1 MDGQWKTYR
10 EIATTLGVSVE
21 AARRRALRGK
31 WARTLGN
38 DGMTRVRPPDDL
50 SPPRAPDVRP
60 DAVPDASALVTALEN
75 HIKTLQGEN
84 DALRQQLRAEA
95 DRLAAAEARAA
106 QEAEK
111 VGQAIAAFASLA
123 DRLDAMAEANQ
134 RRSWW
139 PWRRAD

>member
-1 MDGQWKTYR
+1 
-10 EIATTLGVSVE
+10 
-21 AARRRALRGK
+21 
-31 WARTLGN
+31 
-38 DGMTRVRPPDDL
+38 
-50 SPPRAPDVRP
+50 
-60 DAVPDASALVTALEN
+60 VTALEN